1 MNCRSRP
8 HLKILGS
15 GRQGVVYD
23 AGSVALKVA
32 PRDLSAAKRKE
43 NQPSEVEYKIHAAVQ
58 KVARGGV
65 PKVLGYFTCK
75 DFVSSLKKNI
85 KDNKK
90 NKNFREQGILSMEKI
105 KGISIRDWVEK
116 NYRTLT
122 DAQVMRAI
130 RQVLATLKSITKKY
144 PNFRHNDLHLDN
156 VMIVGGR
163 AKILDFGWARLSKT
177 GTNPA
182 VNTAVENGTAGV
194 YGIGPS
200 TDARYDSHLFLKEMR
215 TLLSKYPKFK
225 RTRARL
231 DLWVPEGYRGF
242 NDRYTREGRLRYGVK
257 FPGLPSLHS
266 LNAARPIA
274 SKKVSAREPT
284 GLKTLM

>member
-23 AGSVALKVA
+23 MGQRALKVS
-32 PRDLSAAKRKE
+32 PKDISAVRRGE
-43 NQPSEVEYKIHAAVQ
+43 NQPAAVEFKIHSAVQ

-65 PKVLGYFTCK
+65 PKVYGFVTCK
-75 DFVSSLKKNI
+75 DFVTNLKKNI
-85 KDNKK
+85 KENK
-90 NKNFREQGILSMEKI
+90 NKNFHDQSIVIMEKI
-105 KGISIRDWVEK
+105 KGLSVRDWFLAK
-116 NYRTLT
+116 H
-122 DAQVMRAI
+122 
-130 RQVLATLKSITKKY
+130 ATLKDADLLRVIRKVLKTLEYITRKY
-144 PNFRHNDLHLDN
+144 PNFRHNDMHLDN
-156 VMIVGGR
+156 VMIVGGQP
-163 AKILDFGWARLSKT
+163 KIIDFGWARLSKT

-225 RTRARL
+225 KTRARL
-231 DLWVPEGYRGF
+231 DLWVPEGYRDF
-242 NDRYTREGRLRYGVK
+242 SDRYTREGRLRYGLRSY
-257 FPGLPSLHS
+257 PGLPSLHS
-266 LNAARPIA
+266 LNAARPMA
-274 SKKVSAREPT
+274 RRKVSTREPT
-284 GLKTLM
+284 GLKTVM

>member
-1 MNCRSRP
+1 
-8 HLKILGS
+8 
-15 GRQGVVYD
+15 
-23 AGSVALKVA
+23 
-32 PRDLSAAKRKE
+32 
-43 NQPSEVEYKIHAAVQ
+43 
-58 KVARGGV
+58 
-65 PKVLGYFTCK
+65 
-75 DFVSSLKKNI
+75 
-85 KDNKK
+85 
-90 NKNFREQGILSMEKI
+90 MEKI
-105 KGISIRDWVEK
+105 KGPSIRDWVMK
-116 NYRTLT
+116 HHRTLT

-130 RQVLATLKSITKKY
+130 RQVLATLKAITRKY

-156 VMIVGGR
+156 VLIVGGR
-163 AKILDFGWARLSKT
+163 AKIIDFGWARLSRT

-194 YGIGPS
+194 YGIGPG

-215 TLLSKYPKFK
+215 TLLSKYPKFT

-242 NDRYTREGRLRYGVK
+242 NDRYTREGRLRYGRK

-266 LNAARPIA
+266 LNAARPTA

-284 GLKTLM
+284 GLRILT